1 MSWKTTQRPQLGSV
15 SSAQLFGQASGGGGM
30 RGRWENFAFGMG
42 AGPGS
47 DLLPGVYARTHYGD
61 GFAAGPAA
69 GAAYGSAAGFG
80 SVNSGHGWG
89 GGAGPA
95 PGSVTGS
102 WFAEEDFE

>member
-1 MSWKTTQRPQLGSV
+1 MSWRRFTKRARSRVTDDV
-15 SSAQLFGQASGGGGM
+15 
-30 RGRWENFAFGMG
+30 GRRNA
-42 AGPGS
+42 PY
-47 DLLPGVYARTHYGD
+47 YARTHYGD